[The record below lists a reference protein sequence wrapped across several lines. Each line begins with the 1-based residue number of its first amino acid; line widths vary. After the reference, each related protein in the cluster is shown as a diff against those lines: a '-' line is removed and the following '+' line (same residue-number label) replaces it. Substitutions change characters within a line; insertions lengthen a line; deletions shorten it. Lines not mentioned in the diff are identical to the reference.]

1 LHRVQGSATRPGT
14 PLVMHLRMGSYR
26 IAPRAVLRRR
36 EGTCFSSPNDDEVGA
51 LRRRDPPGASAA
63 SGAIK
68 LVRLTDDELRLRTLR
83 RQFPP
88 IQGRGPAAVVE
99 LIRQLGPIQSQVP
112 RAPFLTISSRLPG
125 ASYGTVCALF
135 ESHQLLK
142 TSNIRGTVHTSVPEQ
157 FAWLDAVARRSRAAQ
172 LRTVLKLHQVTPEQ
186 LATEIE
192 TFASKDWTPRSEIVA
207 HARAWMAEREI
218 GGDTQVP
225 DVLSDGL
232 LWGHSG
238 LLRRPRDTRWDK
250 RTDMFH
256 QRARSLLPDL
266 PDWDFAEALTRLVPI
281 HLGSYGPALR
291 EDLAFFFG
299 TGLGAVDDALRR
311 LGDKIIRLR
320 GPNDES
326 YLDLATAGDSGQS
339 DPGLRLLPEFDGLL
353 VGYHGRNRIR
363 FVTEQQLPKV
373 WAKVNGLFSPVVL
386 YAGHLVASWKTIT
399 KGHRTDIE
407 VAMLDPHPVLA
418 DDLFEDA
425 VAATEQVLDLTITDL
440 RVRPP
445 LR

>member
-1 LHRVQGSATRPGT
+1 MASV
-14 PLVMHLRMGSYR
+14 R
-26 IAPRAVLRRR
+26 I
-36 EGTCFSSPNDDEVGA
+36 
-51 LRRRDPPGASAA
+51 
-63 SGAIK
+63 
-68 LVRLTDDELRLRTLR
+68 VRLTDDDLRLRTLR
-83 RQFPP
+83 RQFPQ
-88 IQGRGPAAVVE
+88 IRGRGAAAVLE

-125 ASYGTVCALF
+125 VSYSTVCAVF

-172 LRTVLKLHQVTPEQ
+172 LRSVLKLHQITPEQ
-186 LATEIE
+186 LAAEIE
-192 TFASKDWTPRSEIVA
+192 TFASKDWTPRSAIVA
-207 HARAWMAEREI
+207 HARAWLAERET
-218 GGDTQVP
+218 GAATQVP
-225 DVLSDGL
+225 KVLSDSL

-266 PDWDFAEALTRLVPI
+266 PEWDFAEALMRLIPV

-299 TGLGAVDDALRR
+299 AGLGAVDDALRR
-311 LGDKIIRLR
+311 LDDEIIRLR
-320 GPNDES
+320 GPNDEA
-326 YLDLATAGDSGQS
+326 YLDLATAGDSGQL

-353 VGYHGRNRIR
+353 VGYQGRNRTR
-363 FVTEQQLPKV
+363 FLTEQQLPKV

-386 YAGHLVASWKTIT
+386 YGGNLVASWKTIT
-399 KGHRTDIE
+399 KGRRTDIE
-407 VAMLDPHPVLA
+407 VTMLDPHPVLA

-425 VAATEQVLDLTITDL
+425 IAATEDVLGLTITDL

>member
-1 LHRVQGSATRPGT
+1 MT
-14 PLVMHLRMGSYR
+14 
-26 IAPRAVLRRR
+26 
-36 EGTCFSSPNDDEVGA
+36 DE
-51 LRRRDPPGASAA
+51 D
-63 SGAIK
+63 
-68 LVRLTDDELRLRTLR
+68 LRLRTLR

-88 IQGRGPAAVVE
+88 IRGRGPAAVVD
-99 LIRQLGPIQSQVP
+99 LIGRLGPIQSQVP

-125 ASYGTVCALF
+125 VSYGTVCAMF

-157 FAWLDAVARRSRAAQ
+157 FARLDAVARRSRAAQ
-172 LRTVLKLHQVTPEQ
+172 LRSVLKLHQVTPEQ

-192 TFASKDWTPRSEIVA
+192 AFASEDWTPRSEIVA
-207 HARAWMAEREI
+207 HARAWLAGRET
-218 GGDTQVP
+218 DDADQVP
-225 DVLSDGL
+225 DVLSDSL

-266 PDWDFAEALTRLVPI
+266 PEWDFAEALTRLVPV
-281 HLGSYGPALR
+281 HLGSYGPVLR

-311 LGDKIIRLR
+311 LGDEIIQLR
-320 GPNDES
+320 GRNDEA
-326 YLDLATAGDSGQS
+326 YLDLATAPDNGQS

-353 VGYHGRNRIR
+353 VGYHGRNRTR
-363 FVTEQQLPKV
+363 FLTEQQLPKI

-386 YAGHLVASWKTIT
+386 YGGFLVASWKTIT
-399 KGHRTDIE
+399 KGRRTDIE
-407 VAMLDPHPVLA
+407 VTMLDPHPVLA
-418 DDLFEDA
+418 DDLFADA
-425 VAATEQVLDLTITDL
+425 IKATEQVLDLTVTDL

>member
-1 LHRVQGSATRPGT
+1 MT
-14 PLVMHLRMGSYR
+14 
-26 IAPRAVLRRR
+26 
-36 EGTCFSSPNDDEVGA
+36 DE
-51 LRRRDPPGASAA
+51 D
-63 SGAIK
+63 
-68 LVRLTDDELRLRTLR
+68 LRLRTLR

-88 IQGRGPAAVVE
+88 IRGRGPAAVVD
-99 LIRQLGPIQSQVP
+99 LIGRLGPIQSQVP

-125 ASYGTVCALF
+125 VSYGTVCAMF

-172 LRTVLKLHQVTPEQ
+172 LRSVLKLHQVTPEQ

-192 TFASKDWTPRSEIVA
+192 AFASEDWTPRSEIVA
-207 HARAWMAEREI
+207 HARAWLAGRET
-218 GGDTQVP
+218 DDADQVP
-225 DVLSDGL
+225 DVLSDSL

-266 PDWDFAEALTRLVPI
+266 PEWDFAEALTRLVPV
-281 HLGSYGPALR
+281 HLGSYGPVLR

-311 LGDKIIRLR
+311 LGDEIIQLR
-320 GPNDES
+320 GRNDEA
-326 YLDLATAGDSGQS
+326 YLDLATAPDNGQS

-353 VGYHGRNRIR
+353 VGYHGRNRTR
-363 FVTEQQLPKV
+363 FLTEQQLPKV

-386 YAGHLVASWKTIT
+386 HGGFLVASWKTIT
-399 KGHRTDIE
+399 KGRRTDIE
-407 VAMLDPHPVLA
+407 VTMLDPHPVLA
-418 DDLFEDA
+418 DDLFADA
-425 VAATEQVLDLTITDL
+425 IKATEQVLDLTVTDL